1 MHQRIMGVRVQG
13 PVYAACWQVSESR
26 LAGLQDCDYTAVD
39 RSISSPAAGHDLLLT
54 GEHGPTFMLS
64 DPSNYT
70 V

>member
-1 MHQRIMGVRVQG
+1 MGVGVKG
-13 PVYAACWQVSESR
+13 PVNAVYWQVSVSR

-70 V
+70 G